1 MVQRNR
7 LYFYF
12 YFLRCFSIFCF
23 SSFSHLYRG
32 VSWCFFSLFST
43 PIDNNTW
50 YARVGIFKCLI
61 RYVFLS
67 VRHCHDIN
75 FFINLLNKTKSYLA
89 LLLSFLIFCL
99 GVTVLFL
106 FIYFSLALFLYQNR
120 FSSYTSNETPF
131 LVSLHCLPGKS
142 SLNYSVSRRFT
153 LLTYIQSFICTSCIW
168 NKILLIQSGDVE
180 LNRRPKKLSSL
191 SFFYWNLNGIAAHD
205 FEKISLIQSHA
216 LFCNIDIIFL
226 SKTFLDSFI
235 EIYFVGV

>member
-1 MVQRNR
+1 MKNCQNNFYVEFFEVVQRNR

-23 SSFSHLYRG
+23 SSFSNLYRG
-32 VSWCFFSLFST
+32 VSWIFFSLFSM

-50 YARVGIFKCLI
+50 YSRVGIFNFLV

-67 VRHCHDIN
+67 VRHCRDIN

-120 FSSYTSNETPF
+120 FSSYTSNETSF
-131 LVSLHCLPGKS
+131 LVSLHCLSGKS
-142 SLNYSVSRRFT
+142 SLNYSVSRRFS

-168 NKILLIQSGDVE
+168 NKILLIGSGDVE
-180 LNRRPKKLSSL
+180 FNPGPKKSSSL
-191 SFFYWNLNGIAAHD
+191 SFFH
-205 FEKISLIQSHA
+205 
-216 LFCNIDIIFL
+216 
-226 SKTFLDSFI
+226 
-235 EIYFVGV
+235 